1 MVAHLQGGYRGADPG
16 DGAGG
21 FVAEDHGVLEDEA
34 ADGAVGPVVDLG
46 EVVRL
51 GEEGEEEGKK
61 EGGRGGET
69 HIAAADAGPID
80 SDEDVVVG
88 LEVGDGAVFEFN
100 FVGRFKDEGE
110 ILMGRGKGAL

>member
-21 FVAEDHGVLEDEA
+21 FVAEDHRVLEDEA

-46 EVVRL
+46 EVVRM

-61 EGGRGGET
+61 EGGEEGRRT
-69 HIAAADAGPID
+69 SLPQMPVQLMVTRTSW
-80 SDEDVVVG
+80 SDWRSG
-88 LEVGDGAVFEFN
+88 
-100 FVGRFKDEGE
+100 
-110 ILMGRGKGAL
+110 MGRSSNLTL